1 MKKFWIPIALF
12 AVLAV
17 FLALGLGQD
26 PRKIPSPLIGKPLPA
41 FSLPTLGKPGS
52 KFTNADL
59 HGQVA
64 LINVWASWC
73 VACREE
79 HEFLMSLAQ
88 NNVPLIGLNYKDAP
102 TDAQQVL
109 RELGNPYRTVLVD
122 SDGRTGIDW
131 GVYGVPETFLVDKT
145 GIIRYKYIGP
155 ITPEGWER
163 ELAPLLRQYQ

>member
-41 FSLPTLGKPGS
+41 FSLPTLDRPAS
-52 KFTNADL
+52 KFTNTDL

-88 NNVPLIGLNYKDAP
+88 NKVPLIGLNYKDTP

-163 ELAPLLRQYQ
+163 EIAPLLRQYQ